1 MPQLIGGVAPVQL
14 DPVAYYAR
22 CRPSAPACVDLESGR
37 RWSYAELD
45 RDVARTASWLA
56 GLFGPASGVRV
67 ATLGRNSVAQLILH
81 LATVRAGAIY
91 VPFNWRLA
99 GPELAV
105 LVADSQPRLLMH
117 DAGFDIQAF
126 GGRRVLTSELEAL
139 TATAS
144 AVRPQ
149 RRAADEPATLLY
161 TSGTSGLPKGVI
173 VTEHNV
179 FWGCTNFNL
188 GNGVTPHSA
197 VLCDMPMFHTAGLFA
212 AVRAV
217 LLAGG
222 TSLISRGFD
231 PQLTL
236 ARIADPALGVTHYFS
251 VPQMAQMLWQQPGFE
266 PRMLQGLAVYA
277 TGGAPN
283 PRAQIERFVD
293 AGIPMSDGFGMS
305 ETGSSFGMPVHDRRL
320 LRDKAGSCGLPYIS
334 LQARI
339 VDEDGNDVARGA
351 VGELWL
357 RGPSVTPG
365 YWNQPELTAR
375 SFVDGWFRTGDAA
388 MCDADGYHYIVD
400 RRKDMYISGGE
411 NVYPAEVEAALYELE
426 AVAEAAVIGVPDN
439 KWGEIGRAYIVL
451 RPGHSL
457 EAAAVLAHCIGRL
470 AKYKVPASVVF
481 TADIPRTASGKVKKT
496 QLREQMSAAPGL

>member
-1 MPQLIGGVAPVQL
+1 MPQLIGGVAPVQF
-14 DPVAYYAR
+14 DSVGYYAR
-22 CRPSAPACVDLESGR
+22 CRPSAPACLDLETGR
-37 RWSYAELD
+37 RWNYAQLD
-45 RDVARTASWLA
+45 AEVARTASWLT
-56 GLFGPASGVRV
+56 GLFGPASGVRI
-67 ATLGRNSVAQLILH
+67 ATLGRNSAAQLILH

-105 LVADSQPRLLMH
+105 LVEDAQPQLLVH
-117 DAGFDIQAF
+117 DAEFDIKAF
-126 GGRRVLTSELEAL
+126 NGRRVQTGALEAL
-139 TATAS
+139 VADAK
-144 AVRPQ
+144 AVPVRRP
-149 RRAADEPATLLY
+149 AHETSTLLY
-161 TSGTSGLPKGVI
+161 TSGTSGRPKGVM
-173 VTEHNV
+173 VSEHNA

-188 GNGVTPHSA
+188 GNAVTPHSA

-222 TSLISRGFD
+222 TSLISRGFNAE
-231 PQLTL
+231 LTL
-236 ARIADPALGVTHYFS
+236 ARIADPQLGVTHYFS

-266 PRMLQGLAVYA
+266 PRMLQGLTVYA

-305 ETGSSFGMPVHDRRL
+305 ETGSSFGMPVHDPRL
-320 LRDKAGSCGLPYIS
+320 LRDKAGSCGLPYLS
-334 LQARI
+334 MQARI
-339 VDEDGNDVARGA
+339 VDEDGRGVPPGA

-357 RGPSVTPG
+357 RGPSITSG
-365 YWNQPELTAR
+365 YWNQPELTAAT
-375 SFVDGWFRTGDAA
+375 FTEGWFKTGDAA
-388 MCDADGYHYIVD
+388 LCDADGYYFIVD

-426 AVAEAAVIGVPDN
+426 AVAEAAVIGVPDD
-439 KWGEIGRAYIVL
+439 KWGEVGRAYVVL
-451 RPGHSL
+451 RQGRSM
-457 EAAAVLAHCIGRL
+457 EAQAVLRHCVDRL

-481 TADIPRTASGKVKKT
+481 TDGIPRTASGKVKKT
-496 QLREQMSAAPGL
+496 ELRERGV